1 MAPISCSTT
10 GNVFRN
16 AEFRCRVRRHDHRLV
31 HHRVSIRLVQNE
43 LACAIDCLI
52 YGWGCKSY
60 NYKHNYD
67 SASNGESLCELNSS
81 SQGQHPCSLIRKR
94 GFQYCE
100 RVSF

>member
-1 MAPISCSTT
+1 MVPISFFTT

-16 AEFRCRVRRHDHRLV
+16 AEFRCRVRRHDQQLV

-43 LACAIDCLI
+43 PACAIDCLI
-52 YGWGCKSY
+52 YGRGCKSY

-67 SASNGESLCELNSS
+67 SASNGENLCELNSS
-81 SQGQHPCSLIRKR
+81 SQGQHPGSLIQNR